1 MNRFLKALVPTLLL
15 SQLALITSAT
25 AIWALLSEMHA
36 GKYVILGAELVDVV
50 GAMLLAVVI
59 FRLAWRA
66 EARMDLAKATDD

>member
-36 GKYVILGAELVDVV
+36 GKYVILGAELVDMV